1 MMRTGTSA
9 HVLLACATMAAA
21 TACQDAAAPTTPV
34 PASPRLAGQPL
45 KDGWNV
51 TTVDDPRT
59 GSCTSAQ
66 CTLRDAVAAAQ
77 DGDKIVFKS
86 GVSGTIALTHTLS
99 FSKNVTVN
107 GAGRITLD
115 AQTVD
120 NGPDGDNRVAFVT
133 AQNVELIGLTL
144 THGSAGTDDFG
155 GGIVNLGGLTL
166 TNSIVTGNHTLS
178 GGGAGIY
185 NSGTLKI
192 VGSTI
197 ADNHG
202 GGGAGILSSG
212 TLTVLSSTISGNST
226 TEPGGGIYAFGG
238 TVTVTASTISGN
250 FGKDGAGIYV
260 VGSATSVPL
269 ITLVS
274 ATITNNVGDFLSA
287 GYGGIR
293 VVTGQVQARNTI
305 LAGNFVNSS
314 GIQPAVDCLG
324 PTGAFVS
331 FGYNISSSACFGQ
344 TSDVNVSLAQVFTE
358 VLDRTLQDHGGP
370 TKTHAL
376 IERGLAVDA
385 GYCPGENTDQR
396 GFVRPYDDTRLSNAG
411 DACDIGAFEWQPP
424 GTKRSK

>member
-86 GVSGTIALTHTLS
+86 GVSGTIALAHTLS

-133 AQNVELIGLTL
+133 AQSVELIGLTL

-166 TNSIVTGNHTLS
+166 TNSIVTGNPTLS

-185 NSGTLKI
+185 
-192 VGSTI
+192 
-197 ADNHG
+197 
-202 GGGAGILSSG
+202 
-212 TLTVLSSTISGNST
+212 
-226 TEPGGGIYAFGG
+226 AFGG
-238 TVTVTASTISGN
+238 TVTGTASTISGN

-287 GYGGIR
+287 GY
-293 VVTGQVQARNTI
+293 
-305 LAGNFVNSS
+305 
-314 GIQPAVDCLG
+314 
-324 PTGAFVS
+324 
-331 FGYNISSSACFGQ
+331 
-344 TSDVNVSLAQVFTE
+344 
-358 VLDRTLQDHGGP
+358 
-370 TKTHAL
+370 
-376 IERGLAVDA
+376 
-385 GYCPGENTDQR
+385 
-396 GFVRPYDDTRLSNAG
+396 
-411 DACDIGAFEWQPP
+411 
-424 GTKRSK
+424 